1 MATNQAAI
9 DAASK
14 IVELSGSSLSVEA
27 VAAIIAQAMER
38 DSRKRLIELAAKEYE
53 GQN

>member
-1 MATNQAAI
+1 MVMNQVAI

-14 IVELSGSSLSVEA
+14 IVELIGGSLTVEV

-38 DSRKRLIELAAKEYE
+38 DSRKRLLELAAKEYE
-53 GQN
+53 SVN